1 MTSALAVS
9 RTDVPDDIN
18 AMMATAKFL
27 QGSLMMPE
35 HLRDDPSSM
44 FAVMLKARAL
54 NLPMSTAFD
63 HVFVIDGR
71 TGMSGVLMQ
80 ALVLRAGYNLFLVDN
95 SDTHATVRA
104 ERPGIGP
111 NQEGYAYVTFTIEDA
126 VAAELVTID
135 EQGKVR
141 ARSKDGKKAKP
152 WELWTKAMMG
162 WRATGQAARLYF
174 ADVLAGVVY
183 LPDELGGEIDSDGRP
198 THRTITV
205 DMSEDVRAAL
215 LRIERCDTLDALR
228 ALYHELEDAHLLST
242 ITTDGATVSQ
252 VIGAKK
258 RALQAAEGR
267 KPKGRRKAETPTD
280 PPADA
285 GASNPSAEPVNA
297 QDNTGDDESST
308 DGVSAE
314 DTGNPDSGFDQLE
327 AEPVDPAELK
337 MTPRRRGVLK
347 LVSEVFPDPNG
358 AARTKFGRPLADVGT
373 REIQEW
379 VVGARKAGQC
389 R

>member
-1 MTSALAVS
+1 MTSALAIS

-18 AMMATAKFL
+18 VMMATAKFL

-35 HLRDDPSSM
+35 HLRDDPASM

-63 HVFVIDGR
+63 HVYVVDGR

-80 ALVLRAGYNLFLVDN
+80 SLILRAGYGLFQVDE

-104 ERPGIGP
+104 ERPGIGA

-126 VAAELVTID
+126 VAAGLVTID

-141 ARSKDGKKAKP
+141 SRSKDTKKAKP
-152 WELWTKAMMG
+152 WELWTKDMLY
-162 WRATGQAARLYF
+162 WRALARAARRYF
-174 ADVLAGVVY
+174 TDALSGVVY
-183 LPDELGGEIDSDGRP
+183 LPDEIGGEIDAEGRP

-205 DMSEDVRAAL
+205 DMSEDVKAAL

-242 ITTDGATVSQ
+242 ITTTGATLSQ

-258 RALQAAEGR
+258 RALQATEGGK
-267 KPKGRRKAETPTD
+267 KPKGRRRAETPAD
-280 PPADA
+280 PPAEDPSNS
-285 GASNPSAEPVNA
+285 GAKPDTA
-297 QDNTGDDESST
+297 QDPAAADESST
-308 DGVSAE
+308 GGVSAE
-314 DTGNPDSGFDQLE
+314 ATGNPESGFDQLE
-327 AEPVDPAELK
+327 VEPVDPDELRN
-337 MTPRRRGVLK
+337 TARRRGVLR
-347 LVSEVFPDPNG
+347 LARETFPDPNS
-358 AARTKFGRPLADVGT
+358 AAREKFGRPLADVGT
-373 REIQEW
+373 REMQDWLME
-379 VVGARKAGQC
+379 ARKAGQC